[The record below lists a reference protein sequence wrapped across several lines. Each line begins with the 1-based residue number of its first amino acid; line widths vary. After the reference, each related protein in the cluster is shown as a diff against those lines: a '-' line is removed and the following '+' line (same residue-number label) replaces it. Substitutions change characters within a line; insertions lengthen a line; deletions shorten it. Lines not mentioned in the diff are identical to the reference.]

1 MTVVAVPALGLLIG
15 AVLGALGGGGAI
27 LAVPVLVYLL
37 GQSPQDATTSSLV
50 IVGLTAVFGAVGHSR
65 NGQVRWLTGGAFG
78 VVGVAAAFAGTAV
91 NRLIDPH
98 LLLLGF
104 AALTTVAAA
113 GMLLRARGGGRGDG
127 ANGAGHG
134 ADGNGT
140 GGVGAGGDGVA
151 EAGYG
156 TAPPPT
162 AAVGGGQLTL
172 TRTGGLRGSP
182 WGARGRTVTMV
193 VKVVLAGLAVGF
205 LTGLFGVGGGF
216 VIVPALVLALGLPM
230 PAAVGTSL
238 FVIAINSGASLAA
251 RAGQAH
257 FDWGVIVPFTLA
269 AVAGTVA
276 GRRIADRL
284 PAAILT
290 RSFSILLLGVA
301 VYVAAGSVLAL
312 T

>member
-65 NGQVRWLTGGAFG
+65 SGQVRWLTGGAFG

-113 GMLLRARGGGRGDG
+113 GMLLRARGPGRG
-127 ANGAGHG
+127 AG
-134 ADGNGT
+134 ADGAGAS
-140 GGVGAGGDGVA
+140 GAGVGGAGGDGVA
-151 EAGYG
+151 ETGYG
-156 TAPPPT
+156 TAPPPPGGSPLET
-162 AAVGGGQLTL
+162 GGQLTL
-172 TRTGGLRGSP
+172 TRTDGLSGSP
-182 WGARGRTVTMV
+182 RGARGRTVTMV

-238 FVIAINSGASLAA
+238 FVIAINSAASLAA

-257 FDWGVIVPFTLA
+257 FDWVVIVPFTLA
-269 AVAGTVA
+269 AVVGTVA

-284 PAAILT
+284 PSAILT

-312 T
+312 V

>member
-113 GMLLRARGGGRGDG
+113 GMLLRARGAGRGDG
-127 ANGAGHG
+127 ADGNGDG
-134 ADGNGT
+134 ADGN
-140 GGVGAGGDGVA
+140 GVA

-156 TAPPPT
+156 TAPPP

-182 WGARGRTVTMV
+182 RGARGRTVTMV

-216 VIVPALVLALGLPM
+216 VIVPALVLVLGLPM
-230 PAAVGTSL
+230 SAAVGTSL
-238 FVIAINSGASLAA
+238 FVIAINSAASLAA

>member
-65 NGQVRWLTGGAFG
+65 SGQVRWLTGGAFG

-113 GMLLRARGGGRGDG
+113 GMLLRARGPGRGAG
-127 ANGAGHG
+127 ASGAGV
-134 ADGNGT
+134 
-140 GGVGAGGDGVA
+140 GGDSGDGGDGVA
-151 EAGYG
+151 ETGYG
-156 TAPPPT
+156 TAPPPPGGSPLET
-162 AAVGGGQLTL
+162 GGQLTL
-172 TRTGGLRGSP
+172 TRTGGLSGSP
-182 WGARGRTVTMV
+182 RGARGRTVTMV

-238 FVIAINSGASLAA
+238 FVIAINSAASLAA

-257 FDWGVIVPFTLA
+257 FDWVVIVPFTLA
-269 AVAGTVA
+269 AVVGTVA

-284 PAAILT
+284 PSAILT

-312 T
+312 V